1 MAESTPQTQA
11 GSGAIKFEA
20 STLVRAK
27 QNDKE
32 AMALM
37 FKQFI
42 SADETIHSVEY
53 LGTNGIW
60 GLGTHSFGCL
70 TNRRIAALKVGAF
83 GEVVYQ
89 DGFLEYLN
97 SMVVWQ
103 PGKLGLY
110 IWSFILVLLSIP
122 TFGIA
127 LVLFPLM
134 VKTYY
139 RFNKCG
145 LVFIIRQGVSV
156 YMFTNRKLLGRANSI
171 YRDTVALREGRF
183 RDNMRSMHN

>member
-1 MAESTPQTQA
+1 MAESNPQAPA

-103 PGKLGLY
+103 PSKLGLY

-127 LVLFPLM
+127 LILFPLM

>member
-1 MAESTPQTQA
+1 MAETKPPA
-11 GSGAIKFEA
+11 DSGAIKFES

-32 AMALM
+32 AMAVM

-42 SADETIHSVEY
+42 SADETVHTVEY

-110 IWSFILVLLSIP
+110 VWSFILVLLAIP

-127 LVLFPLM
+127 LLLFPIM

-171 YRDTVALREGRF
+171 YRDTVAIREGRF